1 MQVLHR
7 AEFMG
12 RRHGNEPHGGKS
24 LLITFPDKFD
34 RLLRRQEPLA
44 EYTTFGI
51 GGPAELLAIV
61 DSPADLIDLVAIARE
76 KNVPFVVM
84 GEGSNILI
92 GDAGIDGL
100 VIVNHCR
107 QIQRSGD
114 RIVAE
119 AGVVLNELV
128 DFAIARG
135 LAGLEKMAG
144 IPGTVGGAIVGNAG
158 AYGQWVADVLSSVEL
173 LQEDGRVIVQDPSQL
188 GFAYRTSRLKH
199 NAEIVLKAEFQLTS
213 GSRVALRQ
221 AADEVVAQ
229 RESKLPSENI
239 CAGSY
244 FKNIEDASAPY
255 GKIPAGKLLEEV
267 GAKELRVGKA
277 AVSERHANV
286 IVNLGGARATDVL
299 KLAEKMK
306 LAVKKKFGVELEE
319 EVRFLGKV
327 L

>member
-1 MQVLHR
+1 MASGGLHGGNR
-7 AEFMG
+7 GDEQFNG
-12 RRHGNEPHGGKS
+12 KHRVIRFPDRFDRIIRRH
-24 LLITFPDKFD
+24 
-34 RLLRRQEPLA
+34 EPLA

-61 DSPADLIDLVAIARE
+61 DSPTDLIDLAAIARE
-76 KNVPFVVM
+76 KQVPFVVL
-84 GEGSNILI
+84 GEGSNVLI

-100 VIVNHCR
+100 VVVNHCR
-107 QIQRSGD
+107 DIQQSGD

-128 DFAIARG
+128 NFAIERG

-158 AYGQWVADVLSSVEL
+158 AYGQWIADALSWVEL
-173 LQEDGRVIVQDPSQL
+173 LMEDGRVMVQEPAQL
-188 GFAYRTSRLKH
+188 GFAYRTSRLK
-199 NAEIVLKAEFQLTS
+199 NSAEIVLRAEFQLSS
-213 GSRVALRQ
+213 GSEAELRQ
-221 AADEVVAQ
+221 VADEILAQ
-229 RESKLPSENI
+229 RESKLPAENI

-244 FKNIEDASAPY
+244 FKNIEDASAPH
-255 GKIPAGKLLEEV
+255 GKIPVGKLLEDV
-267 GAKELRVGKA
+267 GAKELRVGNA

-306 LAVKKKFGVELEE
+306 LAVMEKFGVVLEE
-319 EVRFLGKV
+319 EVRFLGK
-327 L
+327 LL